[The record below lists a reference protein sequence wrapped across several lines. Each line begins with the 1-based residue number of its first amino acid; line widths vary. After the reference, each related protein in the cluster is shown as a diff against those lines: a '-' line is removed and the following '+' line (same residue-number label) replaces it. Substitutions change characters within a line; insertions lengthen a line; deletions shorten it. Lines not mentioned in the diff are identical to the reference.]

1 MTLALFPLE
10 GEVCFFF
17 TNLQGPVIMEMMP
30 WDFHGQALDDDIAST
45 WHSLETAVLRPSRH
59 VEEATLANS
68 ETTEAD
74 NPAEP

>member
-1 MTLALFPLE
+1 
-10 GEVCFFF
+10 
-17 TNLQGPVIMEMMP
+17 MEMMP